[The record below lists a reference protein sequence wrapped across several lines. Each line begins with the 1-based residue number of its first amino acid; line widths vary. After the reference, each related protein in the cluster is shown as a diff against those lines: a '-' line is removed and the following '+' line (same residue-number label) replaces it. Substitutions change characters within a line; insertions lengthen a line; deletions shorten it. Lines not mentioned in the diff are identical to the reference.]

1 MAKKK
6 IRLEYSG
13 FIIFAA
19 YMVSIV
25 TGLIFQFMVAR
36 ALYKTYTVGS
46 VTRSE
51 YDLWLNINDVVPY
64 FMLMSSVLPFWIMR
78 FVAKGKGEAAKT
90 GIIANLTI
98 SAIATLVYLLLVSFI
113 TSALRIS
120 ATYLPAYFLMAIQI
134 IELYSIAVL
143 EACLQAKVPQTIGYG
158 MLVQQVCKVVLGYV
172 LIIRL
177 DQPLLGVVVTTIAS
191 FALQTVYYL
200 KLLAPE
206 LKQRIEW
213 GYVKEWLKGS
223 VATIYNVV
231 GGQIAAFIFI
241 MLFEYGGTDARG
253 IVGAAAA
260 VTTVITYSWFLA
272 YALYPK
278 LLAEKRRE
286 DITASLRMVLMFA
299 IPMTVGAIAL
309 SNSFI
314 VLLKPDYFF
323 AGPVL
328 IVLAIDAFI
337 TVLSNIFAS
346 VLFGFEK
353 VDDNAKL
360 SLRQLAKSRLWM
372 AFSLPYVYSAIT
384 LPTTYYVLTNYA
396 YNQPFYAALYVSII
410 GSSAHFAMLLIQY
423 SIVRKMAKIA
433 VPWRS
438 VAKYA
443 LSAAVMGSV
452 LYLIPHTTRLPM
464 TLVETALGGII
475 YLALLMAIDKEARSL
490 PSSIMREI
498 KRRMKK
504 TETGS

>member
-1 MAKKK
+1 LAKKN

-36 ALYKTYTVGS
+36 ALYKTYTVDS

-64 FMLMSSVLPFWIMR
+64 FTLMSGVLPFWIMR
-78 FVAKGKGEAAKT
+78 FAARGKGEAAKT

-120 ATYLPAYFLMAIQI
+120 ATYLPVYFLVAIQI

-213 GYVKEWLKGS
+213 EYVKEWLKGS
-223 VATIYNVV
+223 VATIYSVV
-231 GGQIAAFIFI
+231 GSQIATFIFI
-241 MLFEYGGTDARG
+241 MLFEYGGKDARG

-260 VTTVITYSWFLA
+260 VTTVITYSSFLA

-314 VLLKPDYFF
+314 VLLKPDYSF

-337 TVLSNIFAS
+337 TVIASILAS
-346 VLFGFEK
+346 VLYGFET

-372 AFSLPYVYSAIT
+372 AFSLPYLHSAIT

-410 GSSAHFAMLLIQY
+410 NSSAHFAMFLIQY
-423 SIVRKMAKIA
+423 SIVRKMAKIS

-443 LSAAVMGSV
+443 LAAAVMGSV

-490 PSSIMREI
+490 LSSIMREI

>member
-36 ALYKTYTVGS
+36 ALYKTYTVDS

-64 FMLMSSVLPFWIMR
+64 FTLMSSVLPFWIMR
-78 FVAKGKGEAAKT
+78 FAARGKGEAAKT

-231 GGQIAAFIFI
+231 GCQIAAFIFI

-314 VLLKPDYFF
+314 VLLKPDYSF

-360 SLRQLAKSRLWM
+360 SLRQLTKSRLWM

-410 GSSAHFAMLLIQY
+410 SSSAHFATLLIQY

-475 YLALLMAIDKEARSL
+475 YLALLMVIDKEARSL

>member
-1 MAKKK
+1 
-6 IRLEYSG
+6 
-13 FIIFAA
+13 
-19 YMVSIV
+19 
-25 TGLIFQFMVAR
+25 
-36 ALYKTYTVGS
+36 
-46 VTRSE
+46 
-51 YDLWLNINDVVPY
+51 
-64 FMLMSSVLPFWIMR
+64 MR
-78 FVAKGKGEAAKT
+78 FSARGKGEAAKT

-120 ATYLPAYFLMAIQI
+120 ATYLPVYFLMAIQI
-134 IELYSIAVL
+134 MEFYSIAVL

-177 DQPLLGVVVTTIAS
+177 DQSLLGVVVTTIAA

-200 KLLAPE
+200 KLLAQE

-213 GYVKEWLKGS
+213 RYVKEWLKGS
-223 VATIYNVV
+223 VATIYSVV

-241 MLFEYGGTDARG
+241 MLFEYGGKDARG
-253 IVGAAAA
+253 IVGAAVA
-260 VTTVITYSWFLA
+260 VTTVITYSSFLA

-314 VLLKPDYFF
+314 VLLKPDYSF

-337 TVLSNIFAS
+337 TVIASIFVS
-346 VLFGFEK
+346 VLYGFET

-372 AFSLPYVYSAIT
+372 AFSLPYLCSAIT

-410 GSSAHFAMLLIQY
+410 NSSAHFAMLLIQY
-423 SIVRKMAKIA
+423 SIARKMARIS

-443 LSAAVMGSV
+443 LAAAVMGSV

-490 PSSIMREI
+490 PSSIMHEI